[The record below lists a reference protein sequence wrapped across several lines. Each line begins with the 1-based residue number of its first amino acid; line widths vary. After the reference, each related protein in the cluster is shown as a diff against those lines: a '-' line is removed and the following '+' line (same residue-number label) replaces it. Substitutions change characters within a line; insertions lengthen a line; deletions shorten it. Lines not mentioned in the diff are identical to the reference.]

1 MQGNGELLNEGAQS
15 THTLTPTQ
23 AFATHY
29 AHTYVFHIFRHLPH
43 STLSYSLRYLH
54 VRTHTHFQQ
63 PITGRQRILNA
74 DTEYVARTSK
84 LTTQYISTTR
94 TRSHLYRQL
103 LRTIRTHAHTS
114 RLHIVRQEYLHMRF
128 RTHTHIYATNHHQ
141 TNKMRRSTSGG
152 PKCPYGKN
160 LSSLRTWQLAAHCEA
175 RTCIFVGATTR
186 TISIKYDDLEL
197 ASNCWFDVGCSCI
210 EKA

>member
-1 MQGNGELLNEGAQS
+1 MSQERPKPRHQV
-15 THTLTPTQ
+15 
-23 AFATHY
+23 
-29 AHTYVFHIFRHLPH
+29 YVFHIFRHLPH

-103 LRTIRTHAHTS
+103 LYA
-114 RLHIVRQEYLHMRF
+114 LYA
-128 RTHTHIYATNHHQ
+128 HTHI
-141 TNKMRRSTSGG
+141 RLVVTSLDRNTYI
-152 PKCPYGKN
+152 CV
-160 LSSLRTWQLAAHCEA
+160 SAHIRTYTPL
-175 RTCIFVGATTR
+175 ITTR
-186 TISIKYDDLEL
+186 QSITKCRVPSPAGQCARAE
-197 ASNCWFDVGCSCI
+197 NF
-210 EKA
+210 

>member
-1 MQGNGELLNEGAQS
+1 MHS
-15 THTLTPTQ
+15 HTHTLTPTQ

-74 DTEYVARTSK
+74 DTEYIARTSK

-103 LRTIRTHAHTS
+103 LRTIRTHTHM
-114 RLHIVRQEYLHMRF
+114 RLHIVRQKYSHMRA
-128 RTHTHIYATNHHQ
+128 RTHTRAYTPLITGRQIAFQHRHN
-141 TNKMRRSTSGG
+141 RRRQCRSRRAGQS
-152 PKCPYGKN
+152 
-160 LSSLRTWQLAAHCEA
+160 A
-175 RTCIFVGATTR
+175 GAGR
-186 TISIKYDDLEL
+186 
-197 ASNCWFDVGCSCI
+197 A
-210 EKA
+210 

>member
-1 MQGNGELLNEGAQS
+1 MRACQASTSRGLRKELRLFPHRHFGPPDDHDFLPLSNLKLRLSQIVYTLS
-15 THTLTPTQ
+15 VPCTHTHTHTHTPTQ

-29 AHTYVFHIFRHLPH
+29 AHTCVFHIFRHLPH

-74 DTEYVARTSK
+74 DTEYIARTSK

-103 LRTIRTHAHTS
+103 LRTIRTH
-114 RLHIVRQEYLHMRF
+114 
-128 RTHTHIYATNHHQ
+128 THA
-141 TNKMRRSTSGG
+141 
-152 PKCPYGKN
+152 
-160 LSSLRTWQLAAHCEA
+160 SSHR
-175 RTCIFVGATTR
+175 
-186 TISIKYDDLEL
+186 
-197 ASNCWFDVGCSCI
+197 
-210 EKA
+210 

>member
-1 MQGNGELLNEGAQS
+1 MYQDRYVRDLFNLKLRLSQIVYTLSAPCTH

-43 STLSYSLRYLH
+43 STLSYSPRYLH

-74 DTEYVARTSK
+74 DTEYIARTSK

-103 LRTIRTHAHTS
+103 LRTIRTHTHTCVFTSLGRNIHICVPAHTHT
-114 RLHIVRQEYLHMRF
+114 RAYTPLITGRQIAFQRRH
-128 RTHTHIYATNHHQ
+128 N
-141 TNKMRRSTSGG
+141 RRSQCRSRRAGQ
-152 PKCPYGKN
+152 
-160 LSSLRTWQLAAHCEA
+160 SA
-175 RTCIFVGATTR
+175 RTGRA
-186 TISIKYDDLEL
+186 
-197 ASNCWFDVGCSCI
+197 
-210 EKA
+210 